1 MLTINIRVYRVL
13 FVLYLT
19 LAVLFMGVIGSLLIP
34 MISYELGRLW
44 AAAVTVLMF
53 GGMVALTLGLKKDL
67 WNR

>member
-1 MLTINIRVYRVL
+1 MLTIRIKIYRVL
-13 FVLYLT
+13 FVLYVT
-19 LAVLFMGVIGSLLIP
+19 LAVLFMGFIGSLLIP
-34 MISYELGRLW
+34 MIACELGRLW

>member
-1 MLTINIRVYRVL
+1 MLTICIKIYRVL

-34 MISYELGRLW
+34 MIAYELGRLW
-44 AAAVTVLMF
+44 AAVTTILMF
-53 GGMVALTLGLKKDL
+53 GGIVALTLGLKKDL

>member
-44 AAAVTVLMF
+44 AAVTMTLMF
-53 GGMVALTLGLKKDL
+53 IGIVALTLGLKKDL